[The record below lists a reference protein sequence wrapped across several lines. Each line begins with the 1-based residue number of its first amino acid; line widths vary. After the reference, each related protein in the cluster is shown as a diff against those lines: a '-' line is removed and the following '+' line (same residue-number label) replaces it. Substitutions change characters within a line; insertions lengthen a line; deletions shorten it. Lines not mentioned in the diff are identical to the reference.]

1 MRSLASLRYVLAL
14 LVTSQRWGPPAVV
27 LIGLI
32 AWIWVTPP
40 VGLDTIRITLVAL
53 FGLAS
58 WLGHAT
64 GGVEEPGQE
73 LIAVSC
79 RGSAT
84 RLLLAKWL
92 VAATLAAVF
101 PVLMVFGAYLLGLPD
116 PTRAVFTG
124 GQVVAAVLASL
135 AVAIAGAAL
144 GILVVSGLPGS
155 PGWAAAILVVVT
167 LAQAVQ
173 WMIPVPILA
182 ASLPGPG
189 EPIGAGLL
197 LGLGVAGVL
206 TAAFLVAARALRRPI
221 P

>member
-14 LVTSQRWGPPAVV
+14 LVTSQRWGPPAIV

-32 AWIWVTPP
+32 AWIWITPP

-64 GGVEEPGQE
+64 GSVEEPGQE
-73 LIAVSC
+73 LISVSC

-84 RLLLAKWL
+84 RVLLAKWL
-92 VAATLAAVF
+92 VAASLAAVF
-101 PVLMVFGAYLLGLPD
+101 PVILVVGAYLLGLPD
-116 PTRAVFTG
+116 PSRAVFTG
-124 GQVVAAVLASL
+124 GQAAAAVLALL
-135 AVAIAGAAL
+135 AVAAAGAAL
-144 GILVVSGLPGS
+144 GILVVSALPGS
-155 PGWAAAILVVVT
+155 PGWAAAVLVVVT
-167 LAQAVQ
+167 LAQAAP

-182 ASLPGPG
+182 AFLPGPG
-189 EPIGAGLL
+189 EPFGAGFY

-206 TAAFLVAARALRRPI
+206 TAAFLVAARALRRPS